1 MAASALRIR
10 SAVVIVYA
18 LCGSLVWN
26 DLIRPWEEEDL
37 VARFGDEYERY
48 RQRVSCWIPRRP
60 RAATRPVGP
69 AAASYTDPDV

>member
-1 MAASALRIR
+1 MAASALGIR

-26 DLIRPWEEEDL
+26 DLIRPWEEKDL

-48 RQRVSCWIPRRP
+48 RQRVSCWIPRKP